1 MAQDKKKKSN
11 PLYINKHVNKWA
23 VTNSVNEDGKVSLV
37 AWKTVGTIDKAA
49 TAGDNETSI
58 NLNHLI
64 KNTDSKYSEL

>member
-1 MAQDKKKKSN
+1 M
-11 PLYINKHVNKWA
+11 NKWA